1 MRILHF
7 VIGRSSLESPNGV
20 DKTIFYLSRSQAA
33 LGAEVAA
40 FCISPKPVIP
50 IAGVDVRN
58 FPARPSPLRLPAA
71 MRAALLE
78 WKPDFIHLHAPW
90 VPPNLA
96 MARFARR
103 HRIPYV
109 ITAHGN
115 LAPRLLRRKPWF
127 KLPYKYLFE
136 RPLFNRAAFVHA
148 IADESAIRAFGVT
161 RPIVTAPNGFD
172 LDDVEPAG
180 TDDDLLTTFPGL
192 RGKKLFLFLGRLD
205 IEQKGLDVLLEA
217 FAKVGVANSDCHLV
231 LAGPSWKDGR
241 PRLELLARQL
251 GISER
256 LTFCGVV
263 QGPRKFALI
272 RECHAF
278 LHPSRW
284 EAGVPFAVMEALA
297 TGKPCIVSS
306 AADPLGRLESAG
318 AGIIANPQPESL
330 ASVMADLASATPE
343 RLKAMSRAAKG
354 LVESDFNWKRSA
366 EIILNACETYSECS
380 RRGLEEAAR

>member
-7 VIGRSSLESPNGV
+7 VIGRSSLESPNGA

-33 LGAEVAA
+33 LGADVAA

-50 IAGVDVRN
+50 IPGVNVRN
-58 FPARPSPLRLPAA
+58 FTGRPNPLWLPAA
-71 MRAALLE
+71 LRAALLE
-78 WKPDFIHLHAPW
+78 WNPDFVHLHAPW

-103 HRIPYV
+103 HRIPYL

-148 IADESAIRAFGVT
+148 IADEVAIRGFGVT

-172 LDDVEPAG
+172 LGDVESAG
-180 TDDDLLTTFPGL
+180 AEDEILLEFPQF
-192 RGKKLFLFLGRLD
+192 RGKKLLLFLGRLD
-205 IEQKGLDVLLEA
+205 VEQKGLDLLFEA
-217 FAKVGVANSDCHLV
+217 FSKTSVLDPDCHLV

-241 PRLELLARQL
+241 ARLESLGRQL
-251 GISER
+251 GINER

-263 QGPRKFALI
+263 QGSRKFALI

-297 TGKPCIVSS
+297 TGKPCMVSS
-306 AADPLGRLESAG
+306 AADPLGRIEPAG
-318 AGIIANPQPESL
+318 AGLVADLQPEAL
-330 ASVMADLASATPE
+330 ASAMANLAAATPE
-343 RLKAMSRAAKG
+343 RLMAMSQAAKE
-354 LVESDFNWKRSA
+354 LIERDFTWQRSA
-366 EIILNACETYSECS
+366 AIILKACERHS
-380 RRGLEEAAR
+380 GGQ